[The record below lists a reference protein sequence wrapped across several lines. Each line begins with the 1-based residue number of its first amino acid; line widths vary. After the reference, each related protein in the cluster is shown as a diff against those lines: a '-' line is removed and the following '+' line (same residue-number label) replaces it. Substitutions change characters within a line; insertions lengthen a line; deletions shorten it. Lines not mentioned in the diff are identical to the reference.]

1 MKTKLSIL
9 LTALLLLFCFNVNA
23 QVVVVGDGDKIVT
36 GNRSDIVNAILDG
49 SDETTFDVNTDQ
61 EVNIADV
68 VELNNMVT
76 VNLQFKNTGSQTIR
90 LAPRFRFVLS
100 SGKTTAAWFAPIWS
114 TLVLS
119 PGETKTIENVKMP
132 KTRHFL
138 GKTFAEDGDGY
149 DSNVVLYDESF
160 NSTTFVPEMISSSTK
175 FNEGSTYKIYVS
187 SSSNTPIDDNPQ
199 GGNSDNPTNQDNPPV
214 STNISINLNIINQS
228 GKAVTLDGQVNFVL
242 NPDNTRSGRLDFNT
256 GGFTLGAGS
265 SQLVSVSGEL
275 GGRSPLHPSLL
286 TYVRNVLLYVGDNSE
301 VALADN
307 LDPNI
312 VFQDGQTYNVIITT
326 VNSGTSTIPDNPPA
340 STDISINLNIINQSG
355 KAVTLDGDVNFVL
368 ANPDVYGNYHG
379 WGGEYN
385 RSGHLYFNTGGF
397 TLGAGES
404 RLVSVS
410 GELGGRSPLRPS
422 LLTYVRN
429 VLLYVGGVAE
439 VALANNLDPDIV
451 FQDGQTYN
459 VIITTVNSGTTPTP
473 TPTGSDLSF
482 SLNLINASGRTVTL
496 DGDVVF
502 VLANP
507 DVYGNYHGWRG
518 EYNRS
523 DHIYFTQQPGVHLNK
538 QIYYANPEQP
548 NKSLCQR
555 LTIPAGESRLV
566 YAEDLYVDRYDLI
579 GGVGRSPLDPS
590 WFWFAERKSNV
601 LLYIDGN
608 SEAVICDPMDTS
620 IIFQNGGTY
629 NVVFR

>member
-326 VNSGTSTIPDNPPA
+326 VNSGT
-340 STDISINLNIINQSG
+340 
-355 KAVTLDGDVNFVL
+355 
-368 ANPDVYGNYHG
+368 
-379 WGGEYN
+379 
-385 RSGHLYFNTGGF
+385 
-397 TLGAGES
+397 
-404 RLVSVS
+404 
-410 GELGGRSPLRPS
+410 
-422 LLTYVRN
+422 
-429 VLLYVGGVAE
+429 
-439 VALANNLDPDIV
+439 
-451 FQDGQTYN
+451 
-459 VIITTVNSGTTPTP
+459 TPTP